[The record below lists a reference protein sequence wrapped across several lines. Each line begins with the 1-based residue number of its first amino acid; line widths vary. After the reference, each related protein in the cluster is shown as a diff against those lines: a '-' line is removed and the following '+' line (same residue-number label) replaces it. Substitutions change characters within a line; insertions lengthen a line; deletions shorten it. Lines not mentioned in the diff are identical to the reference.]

1 MRRRNGCVRILTRAQ
16 RGSYS
21 KAVADKPPPPAHQ
34 YDVTLS
40 TGPFREPDAEAIS
53 YDFYVNR
60 KGWLIPRAM
69 RVFVDIKGEL
79 DLFQH
84 QILDVSGGSP
94 GQQLKL
100 MQMLTRKIADQKVRI
115 VLEENRIEKATEVLV
130 KGFTGN
136 DGYLAL
142 KLETWMRAVKDQV
155 REEIKTQVGL

>member
-1 MRRRNGCVRILTRAQ
+1 MAE
-16 RGSYS
+16 
-21 KAVADKPPPPAHQ
+21 KPPPLAHQ

-40 TGPFREPDAEAIS
+40 TGPFREPDAAAIS

-60 KGWLIPRAM
+60 KGWLIPRVM

-100 MQMLTRKIADQKVRI
+100 MQMLTRKIADQKVLI
-115 VLEENRIEKATEVLV
+115 VLEEDRIEKSSEVLV
-130 KGFTGN
+130 KAFTGN
-136 DGYLAL
+136 DGHLAP
-142 KLETWMRAVKDQV
+142 KLEAWMRAVKDQV
-155 REEIKTQVGL
+155 REEIKTQIRL

>member
-1 MRRRNGCVRILTRAQ
+1 MRILTKA
-16 RGSYS
+16 GDDSYS
-21 KAVADKPPPPAHQ
+21 TPVADKPPPTAHQ

-40 TGPFREPDAEAIS
+40 AGPFREPDAEAIS

-60 KGWLIPRAM
+60 KGWLIPRVM

-100 MQMLTRKIADQKVRI
+100 MQMLTRKVADQKTVI
-115 VLEENRIEKATEVLV
+115 VLEEDRIEKSSEVLV

-136 DGYLAL
+136 DEYLAP
-142 KLETWMRAVKDQV
+142 KLEAWMRAVKDQV
-155 REEIKTQVGL
+155 REEIRTQIGL

>member
-1 MRRRNGCVRILTRAQ
+1 MRILTRAQ

-21 KAVADKPPPPAHQ
+21 KAVADNPPPPAHQ

-136 DGYLAL
+136 DGYLAP

-155 REEIKTQVGL
+155 REEIKTQIGL